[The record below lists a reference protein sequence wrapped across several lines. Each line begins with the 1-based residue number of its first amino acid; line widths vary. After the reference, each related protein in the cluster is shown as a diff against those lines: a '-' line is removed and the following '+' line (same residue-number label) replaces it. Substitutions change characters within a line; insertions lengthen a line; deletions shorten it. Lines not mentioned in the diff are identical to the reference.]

1 MATYYA
7 HSCYFARMSE
17 LSFPTSAV
25 LMLAV
30 VDAIKKAG
38 GKASN
43 RQIQEIVIKDLKLSS
58 EQVAVIHSG
67 NRSELEYR
75 LAWARTNA
83 KKKGLINS
91 SGPRTWVI
99 P

>member
-1 MATYYA
+1 
-7 HSCYFARMSE
+7 MSD
-17 LSFPTSAV
+17 LSFPTSAE
-25 LMLAV
+25 LLLAV
-30 VDAIKKAG
+30 VAAVTKAG

-43 RQIQEIVIKDLKLSS
+43 KQIQEIVIKDLQLSP

-91 SGPRTWVI
+91 SGPRTWVL

>member
-1 MATYYA
+1 
-7 HSCYFARMSE
+7 MSD
-17 LSFPTSAV
+17 LTFPTSAE
-25 LMLAV
+25 LLLAV
-30 VDAIKKAG
+30 VDAVKKAG
-38 GKASN
+38 GNAN
-43 RQIQEIVIKDLKLSS
+43 NQQIQEIVIKDLKLSP

-83 KKKGLINS
+83 KKKGLIQL